1 MIIRTIAK
9 TTLKNAFFDYM
20 DFEAGEKQLRVGYR
34 ACASHVTA
42 GIMKGEMEGV
52 LFNGEYVEDE
62 VSELYKMKLK
72 RVYLYTSDKITEED
86 LKNPDALHVESI
98 EFDCKDRSVLIKVL
112 EQPEIVLVKSEED

>member
-1 MIIRTIAK
+1 MIIRAIAK
-9 TTLKNAFFDYM
+9 TTLNEAFFDYM
-20 DFEAGEKQLRVGYR
+20 DFEAGEKQI
-34 ACASHVTA
+34 HVNFDMCTSPVIA
-42 GIMKGEMEGV
+42 GIMKGEMTDI

-86 LKNPDALHVESI
+86 LKNPDTLHVESI

-112 EQPEIVLVKSEED
+112 EQPEIVLVKSEEE